1 MDHNELPTQSQLP
14 LAPYEGNDFNLVLRG
29 MRGRTPI
36 LLHDA
41 NSAAKGTPAT
51 RREDGVYLA
60 QKDRRKGPPALSPGE
75 LYYSHSQPSGLH
87 LPRTASRSTE
97 SAPNLVSSLSKNAF
111 CAARER
117 VASVFD
123 ESTLAMIV
131 HGIRAARVE
140 YSLANSIEELITFDV
155 DK

>member
-41 NSAAKGTPAT
+41 NSATLPT

-60 QKDRRKGPPALSPGE
+60 QKDRRKFPLALSPGE

-87 LPRTASRSTE
+87 PPRTTSRSTE
-97 SAPNLVSSLSKNAF
+97 SAANLVSSLSKNAF

-140 YSLANSIEELITFDV
+140 YSLANSIEELMIFDV
-155 DK
+155 SSK